1 MRRALKFLINARVLN
16 KGMNRYAK
24 GASSERELI
33 HLLNARGFSVMRAP
47 SSGGSAYPLDVVAIR
62 KGMILAFEIK
72 TWNRK
77 PRLEKEQLNPFRE
90 WCERA
95 GAMGFLGWRGRG
107 RWSFLRLEDVA
118 AGNYKDENWISMENF
133 LHVLGE

>member
-1 MRRALKFLINARVLN
+1 MPSYR
-16 KGMNRYAK
+16 KGV
-24 GASSERELI
+24 SSERELV
-33 HLLNARGFSVMRAP
+33 HLLNSRGFSVMRAP
-47 SSGGSAYPLDVVAIR
+47 SSGGSAYPLDVVALK

-77 PRLEKEQLNPFRE
+77 PYLEAVQVNAFRE

-95 GAMGFLGWRGRG
+95 GAMGFLGWRSRG
-107 RWSFLRLEDVA
+107 KWLFLRIEDII

-133 LHVLGE
+133 LRALGE